1 MKKQIEV
8 ITNQNERLAT
18 LAKKDDHKYIY
29 EEIFDKLVKEAID
42 RIKELTYEVD
52 HDDSTYHFKGDT
64 AKCFLM
70 ILMMIQNFLEKYDL
84 VKWS

>member
-1 MKKQIEV
+1 MKSLKKQVEV

-18 LAKKDDHKYIY
+18 LAKKDDDKYIY

-52 HDDSTYHFKGDT
+52 HDHFKGDT

-70 ILMMIQNFLEKYDL
+70 ILIMIQNFLEKYNL